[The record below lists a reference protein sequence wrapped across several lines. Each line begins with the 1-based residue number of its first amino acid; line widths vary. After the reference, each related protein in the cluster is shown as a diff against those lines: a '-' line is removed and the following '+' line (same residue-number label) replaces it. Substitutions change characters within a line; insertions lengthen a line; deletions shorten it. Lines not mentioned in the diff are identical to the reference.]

1 MKSFEFQTGKEL
13 ITGGYLQSD
22 CDATPAES
30 NNIIPTLKPSFCR
43 QRAKRR
49 APSFASSSLSR
60 MDRGR
65 GALHNTHQNINKRRQ
80 LFLFFRGKYEAPPA
94 PKYGLGDV
102 NKCVMFTSLLQCR

>member
-1 MKSFEFQTGKEL
+1 MM
-13 ITGGYLQSD
+13 GGYLQSD
-22 CDATPAES
+22 CDATLAES

-43 QRAKRR
+43 HRANRR

-65 GALHNTHQNINKRRQ
+65 EALHNTDTHQNINGRSRP
-80 LFLFFRGKYEAPPA
+80 FLFFRESTRS
-94 PKYGLGDV
+94 PKYRLVDV

>member
-1 MKSFEFQTGKEL
+1 MKSFEFQTGEEL
-13 ITGGYLQSD
+13 IMGGYLQSD

-65 GALHNTHQNINKRRQ
+65 GALHNTDTHQNINKRRQ
-80 LFLFFRGKYEAPPA
+80 LFLFFQGKYEVHPPPPPSSMA
-94 PKYGLGDV
+94 W
-102 NKCVMFTSLLQCR
+102 VM